1 MPYGVNSAFQWLASA
16 FYVIVSLAIVYLYF
30 FRLVPLV
37 ISKVGAWT
45 LGAVIQV
52 TVVLAAVAIL
62 LGGAAV
68 YTADWIFSQVL
79 TSLPNTRMAYEVNR
93 ITGSVLQL
101 PAGPPPSGAPPPGSY
116 SSPYDSP
123 YVVPQSS
130 GVVPTPESATAL
142 GSGNLSSDDDASLQL
157 KPNALELWA
166 GMVQEI
172 YNPTGDTSDNTN
184 VMSKRDIP
192 QGVMCD
198 VFAVGGGFLPKRY
211 EEWNLACSDNGF
223 RNSVVLTVNGTA
235 ARGLTGGSYYAAENP
250 LPVFGTGL
258 WPEIAYEPA
267 SAPSPTP
274 GGTPGD
280 PTPTPDATAQPATA
294 GGGGGNVHTVEAG
307 ESLASIANQYG
318 TTVDLIIQQNV
329 EKYPQLQNNPNV
341 IRTGWALDIP

>member
-1 MPYGVNSAFQWLASA
+1 MPYGVSGAFQWFASA

-45 LGAVIQV
+45 LAAVIQV

-68 YTADWIFSQVL
+68 FTADWIFSQVL
-79 TSLPNTRMAYEVNR
+79 TSLPNTRMAYEINR

-101 PAGPPPSGAPPPGSY
+101 PAGSPSSGTHSGSY
-116 SSPYDSP
+116 SSPYESP
-123 YVVPQSS
+123 YVVPQES
-130 GVVPTPESATAL
+130 GVVPTPGAATVL
-142 GSGNLSSDDDASLQL
+142 GSGTLGAADLSSQQL
-157 KPNALELWA
+157 KANALELWA
-166 GMVQEI
+166 STIQEI
-172 YNPTGDTSDNTN
+172 YNPTGDTSDNSN

-198 VFAVGGGFLPKRY
+198 VFSVAGGLLPKRY
-211 EEWNLACSDNGF
+211 EEWNMACSDNGF

-235 ARGLTGGSYYAAENP
+235 ARGLTGGSYYSAENP

-258 WPEIAYEPA
+258 WPEIAYDPA
-267 SAPSPTP
+267 AIPTSTP
-274 GGTPGD
+274 GSGPD
-280 PTPTPDATAQPATA
+280 AAPEATPDASGESAAA
-294 GGGGGNVHTVEAG
+294 SGGSGSVHTVEAG
-307 ESLASIANQYG
+307 ESLASIASRYG
-318 TTVDLIIQQNV
+318 TTVDSIIQQNV
-329 EKYPQLQNNPNV
+329 QKYPQLQNNPNV